1 MYRCVRVRMCSARPS
16 AVVDGK
22 RSVTVGGKNCG
33 GHQRNSITHHHA
45 DVVTLSSR
53 DLFDRVVQ
61 HDVQELVKPAE
72 RSGHISVPVQLNC
85 HEQTAR
91 MRRRIHRGLLESR
104 KSYSGASCPCTCSAG
119 TNDRHWQERDGQQ
132 EDDSSRAYFRRS
144 GPAFVD
150 MAISLWLLL
159 R

>member
-1 MYRCVRVRMCSARPS
+1 MRRCVHRAVQMRARPHVQCAS
-16 AVVDGK
+16 GAVVDGK

-72 RSGHISVPVQLNC
+72 RSGHISVPV
-85 HEQTAR
+85 
-91 MRRRIHRGLLESR
+91 
-104 KSYSGASCPCTCSAG
+104 
-119 TNDRHWQERDGQQ
+119 
-132 EDDSSRAYFRRS
+132 
-144 GPAFVD
+144 
-150 MAISLWLLL
+150 
-159 R
+159 